1 MDNENRAKVMINH
14 ERNHLKVIFQL
25 WAIFS
30 VVNLIATGWPSAQT
44 HAKTVCPP
52 IDASPTVT
60 VRIQPGKV
68 TLNNARSQNG
78 LLQLHRREM
87 KMKRAM
93 GWNPVGLTSTELG
106 FSMKVRI
113 NAKPIRQGKY
123 CGFLDSVNASIG
135 YSQLTVYVARNY
147 RPGSCHYASIME
159 HEKLHVLVFRRAL
172 QRYAPRIEH
181 RLKRV
186 AAGLRPVVTSTPERA
201 ATHLKNKLRQEVRPL
216 FREMNR
222 ELNRNN
228 AKLDTPENYK
238 REQARCSNW

>member
-1 MDNENRAKVMINH
+1 MNNH
-14 ERNHLKVIFQL
+14 GSKHLKVIIL
-25 WAIFS
+25 PLAILTAS
-30 VVNLIATGWPSAQT
+30 GLIATGTPT
-44 HAKTVCPP
+44 HAKTVCPAADANP
-52 IDASPTVT
+52 IVT

-78 LLQLHRREM
+78 LLQLHRN
-87 KMKRAM
+87 KSNMKRAM

-113 NAKPIRQGKY
+113 NAKPVRRGKY

-135 YSQLTVYVARNY
+135 YEQLIVYVARKY

-186 AAGLRPVVTSTPERA
+186 AATLRPVVTKTPEAA
-201 ATHLKNKLRQEVRPL
+201 ATRLKNKLRQEVQPL
-216 FREMNR
+216 FKEMNR
-222 ELNRNN
+222 ELNRTN
-228 AKLDTPENYK
+228 AKLDTAENYK